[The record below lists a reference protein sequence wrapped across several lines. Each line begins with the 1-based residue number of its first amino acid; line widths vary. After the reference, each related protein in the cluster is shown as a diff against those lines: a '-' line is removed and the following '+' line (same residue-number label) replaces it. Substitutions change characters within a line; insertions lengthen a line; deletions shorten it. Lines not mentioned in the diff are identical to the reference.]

1 MTDECGYTVVK
12 CVSNEPKPKYH
23 PMSHALHANL
33 SRFYFIY
40 YFFVGA
46 FVPYWGLYLQSE
58 HFSAADIGIL
68 MSLFQISR
76 IFAPNLWGWLADH
89 TKQRV
94 KWIQLTALLG
104 LLGFIAVFW
113 AHGFFWFFFVMA
125 ALSLFTSSTLPLSES
140 LTLAHLAT
148 TNGHYSRI
156 RMWGSLGFIVAS
168 VILGFAIDVY
178 GIKSLLWF
186 LLAVQIIL
194 FALTFKLPEATIA
207 PHDDDHFSFLDI
219 IKNPTVIALLLGC
232 ALMVTAH
239 GVLYNFY
246 SIYLAQHGYS
256 KKVIGLLWSLGV
268 VCEIVVFMLMPK
280 IMARFSL
287 KNIMLVSLG
296 LAVLRFSLI
305 GVAVDNILLLLIAQ
319 SLHAATFGSFHAASV
334 EVITQFFNGRH
345 QARGQAIYNSVAYGV
360 GGTIGGLAGGYALQY
375 LGGETTFLLAAAF
388 PLAGLIV
395 IALGLKLTQTHGRA
409 GMFS

>member
-1 MTDECGYTVVK
+1 V
-12 CVSNEPKPKYH
+12 
-23 PMSHALHANL
+23 SHALHANL
-33 SRFYFIY
+33 SRFYFVY

-58 HFSAADIGIL
+58 QFSAADIGIL

-76 IFAPNLWGWLADH
+76 IVAPNCWGWLADH

-94 KWIQLTALLG
+94 IWIKLTAFLG
-104 LLGFIAVFW
+104 LLGFLAVFW
-113 AHGFFWFFFVMA
+113 AHGFWWLFFVMLS
-125 ALSLFTSSTLPLSES
+125 LSLFTSSTLPLSES

-156 RMWGSLGFIVAS
+156 RMWGSLGFIFAA
-168 VILGFAIDVY
+168 VILGFAIDAY

-207 PHDDDHFSFLDI
+207 PHEHDHFSIWSIL
-219 IKNPTVIALLLGC
+219 KNPTVIALLLGC

-246 SIYLAQHGYS
+246 SIYLAEHGYS
-256 KKVIGLLWSLGV
+256 KGMIGLLWALGV
-268 VCEIVVFMLMPK
+268 ICEIGIFMLMPK
-280 IMARFSL
+280 IMARYSL
-287 KNIMLVSLG
+287 KNILLVSLA
-296 LAVLRFSLI
+296 LAVLRFCMI
-305 GVAVDNILLLLIAQ
+305 GVAVDNIVLLLIAQ

-360 GGTIGGLAGGYALQY
+360 GGSIGGLAGGYALQF
-375 LGGETTFLLAAAF
+375 LGGEKTFLLAALF
-388 PLAGLIV
+388 PLLGFAV
-395 IALGLKLTQTHGRA
+395 IALGLKLSQTHAKA

>member
-1 MTDECGYTVVK
+1 L
-12 CVSNEPKPKYH
+12 
-23 PMSHALHANL
+23 SHVLHFNL
-33 SRFYFIY
+33 SRFYFVY

-58 HFSAADIGIL
+58 SFSAADIGIL

-94 KWIQLTALLG
+94 KWIKLTALLG
-104 LLGFIAVFW
+104 LIGFTAVFW
-113 AHGFFWFFFVMA
+113 AHGFWWLFFVMA

-148 TNGHYSRI
+148 TNGHYSKI
-156 RMWGSLGFIVAS
+156 RMWGSLGFIFAA
-168 VILGFAIDVY
+168 VILGFAIDAQ

-194 FALTFKLPEATIA
+194 FGLTFKLPEAVIA
-207 PHDDDHFSFLDI
+207 PHENDHFSI
-219 IKNPTVIALLLGC
+219 WQVVKNPAVIALLLGC

-246 SIYLAQHGYS
+246 SIYLAEHCYS
-256 KKVIGLLWSLGV
+256 KGMIGLLWSLGV
-268 VCEIVVFMLMPK
+268 ICEIIIFMLMPK

-287 KNIMLVSLG
+287 KNILLTSLV
-296 LAVLRFSLI
+296 LAVVRFSIL
-305 GVAVDNILLLLIAQ
+305 GVAVDNIVLLLIAQ

-360 GGTIGGLAGGYALQY
+360 GGSIGGLSGGFALQY
-375 LGGETTFLLAAAF
+375 LGGENTFLLAAVF
-388 PLAGLIV
+388 PLFGFAV
-395 IALGLKLTQTHGRA
+395 IALGLKLTQTHAKA

>member
-1 MTDECGYTVVK
+1 
-12 CVSNEPKPKYH
+12 
-23 PMSHALHANL
+23 MSRALHANL

-58 HFSAADIGIL
+58 QFSAADIGIL

-94 KWIQLTALLG
+94 KWIKLTAFLG
-104 LLGFIAVFW
+104 LLGFVAVFW
-113 AHGFFWFFFVMA
+113 AHSFAWLFFVMLS
-125 ALSLFTSSTLPLSES
+125 LSLFTSSTLPLSES

-156 RMWGSLGFIVAS
+156 RMWGSLGFIFAA
-168 VILGFAIDVY
+168 VILGFVIDAY

-186 LLAVQIIL
+186 LLGVQITL
-194 FALTFKLPEATIA
+194 FALTFKLPDATVA
-207 PHDDDHFSFLDI
+207 PHAHDQFSIWQI
-219 IKNPTVIALLLGC
+219 IKQPTVIALLVGC
-232 ALMVTAH
+232 SLMVTAH

-256 KKVIGLLWSLGV
+256 KAMIGLLWSVGV
-268 VCEIVVFMLMPK
+268 VCEIAVFMLMPK
-280 IMARFSL
+280 MMARFSL
-287 KNIMLVSLG
+287 KTIMLTSLV
-296 LAVLRFSLI
+296 LAVIRFSLI
-305 GVAVDNILLLLIAQ
+305 GVAVDSLWLLLIAQ
-319 SLHAATFGSFHAASV
+319 SLHAFTFGSFHAASV

-345 QARGQAIYNSVAYGV
+345 QAKGQAIYNSVAYGV

-375 LGGETTFLLAAAF
+375 LGGENTFLLAAVF
-388 PLAGLIV
+388 PLLGLVV
-395 IALGLKLTQTHGRA
+395 IALGLKLNQQYA
-409 GMFS
+409 QKGMFSQ

>member
-1 MTDECGYTVVK
+1 MK
-12 CVSNEPKPKYH
+12 N
-23 PMSHALHANL
+23 LHFNL
-33 SRFYFIY
+33 SRFYFVY

-58 HFSAADIGIL
+58 QFSAADIGIL

-94 KWIQLTALLG
+94 KWIKLTAFLG
-104 LLGFIAVFW
+104 LLGFVAVFW
-113 AHGFFWFFFVMA
+113 AHSFAWLFFVMLS
-125 ALSLFTSSTLPLSES
+125 LSLFTSSTLPLSES

-156 RMWGSLGFIVAS
+156 RMWGSLGFIFAA
-168 VILGFAIDVY
+168 VILGFAIDAY

-186 LLAVQIIL
+186 LLGVQIIL
-194 FALTFKLPEATIA
+194 FALTFKLPDAVIA
-207 PHDDDHFSFLDI
+207 PHAHDEFSIWQI
-219 IKNPTVIALLLGC
+219 IKQPTVIALLIGC
-232 ALMVTAH
+232 SLMVTAH

-246 SIYLAQHGYS
+246 SIYLAEHGYS
-256 KKVIGLLWSLGV
+256 KAMIGLLWSVGV
-268 VCEIVVFMLMPK
+268 VCEIAIFMLMPK

-287 KNIMLVSLG
+287 KKIMLISLV
-296 LAVLRFSLI
+296 LAVIRFSMI
-305 GVAVDNILLLLIAQ
+305 GVAVDSLWLLILAQ
-319 SLHAATFGSFHAASV
+319 SLHAFTFGSFHAASI

-345 QARGQAIYNSVAYGV
+345 QAKGQAIYNSVAYGV

-375 LGGETTFLLAAAF
+375 LGGEKTFILAALF
-388 PLAGLIV
+388 PLLGFIV
-395 IALGLKLTQTHGRA
+395 IALGLNLTRQHA
-409 GMFS
+409 AKGMFS